1 MPSCCGDTHTPPAF
15 LQRWDG
21 ARKMWGL
28 VLNRSRD
35 VVRQGL
41 AWIPAERAG
50 LRDML
55 CRWVPAFSKALVRG
69 PDNSFT

>member
-1 MPSCCGDTHTPPAF
+1 
-15 LQRWDG
+15 
-21 ARKMWGL
+21 MWGL